1 MDFITFDTPVGLMAL
16 RGEGN
21 AVTELRLPGQ
31 PIPRIAEHESSV
43 LRRAREQLLEYLGGK
58 RKVFDFPMV
67 PRGTE
72 FQRRVW
78 DALRGIPWGE
88 TRSYADIAAAV
99 GNPKAVRAVGGA
111 NHNNPIPIFIPCHR
125 VVGKNGSLTGYGG
138 GLELKQKLLL
148 LEGVPLC

>member
-16 RGEGN
+16 RGEGC
-21 AVTELRLPGQ
+21 AVTELRLPGM
-31 PIPRIAEHESSV
+31 PIPGIAEHESAV
-43 LRRAREQLLEYLGGK
+43 LRKAREQLLDYLAGV
-58 RKVFDFPMV
+58 RREFDLPLA
-67 PRGTE
+67 PRGTL

-78 DALRGIPWGE
+78 DALRTIPWGA
-88 TRSYADIAAAV
+88 TRSYADIAEAV

-138 GLELKQKLLL
+138 GLELKQKLLM
-148 LEGVPLC
+148 LEGVSLC